1 MCWFYVKTKIPDNLP
16 DGRYM
21 AVTVI
26 TCVNRESREIV
37 QLVMVTSDIFTTNVP
52 LVHDLPDHRD
62 KIMCRCYYAQ
72 IFCNCDAKR
81 EGKCLFNNVFP
92 ESIRLRMIP
101 DQMHVESP
109 ASVTTLKKYSNLCT
123 AVVS

>member
-1 MCWFYVKTKIPDNLP
+1 MCWFYVKTKIPGNFP
-16 DGRYM
+16 DGRYIV
-21 AVTVI
+21 VTVI
-26 TCVNRESREIV
+26 TCLNRESREIV

-81 EGKCLFNNVFP
+81 EGKCLFNHVFP
-92 ESIRLRMIP
+92 ESIRMTP
-101 DQMHVESP
+101 NQMHDDVESP
-109 ASVTTLKKYSNLCT
+109 AYVTTLKKYSHL
-123 AVVS
+123 